1 MQENNTGVTKSY
13 TAAHIETLREEI
25 KKSISKT
32 YKTEDILLQTDF
44 TLRGKEI
51 RVPVPNLSRSLYI
64 PILHILQIRSN
75 PDNKSDLIII

>member
-44 TLRGKEI
+44 TLRDL
-51 RVPVPNLSRSLYI
+51 PNLSRSLYI
-64 PILHILQIRSN
+64 PMFYTYY
-75 PDNKSDLIII
+75 KSDQIPITNLI